1 MKLVKDGNVAAFGVL
16 YDRYSAR
23 ALRVALAVCRD
34 EGRAEEALQETF
46 ISIWNSRGAYD
57 RRGAVAPW
65 VLRVARNRAVDVA
78 RRNGRHAGHRAGAEI
93 LETLSCPA
101 EVCEQVLAKA
111 RGRDLLCAL
120 DHLPEHQREAIVL
133 AFYGQ
138 LTHVQI
144 AECLDIPLGTVK
156 GRIRLGL
163 NQMRL
168 ALHDIV

>member
-23 ALRVALAVCRD
+23 ALRVARAVCRD

-57 RRGAVAPW
+57 SRGAVAPW

-78 RRNGRHAGHRAGAEI
+78 RRNGRHAGHRASAEI

-101 EVCEQVLAKA
+101 GVCEQVLAKS

-120 DHLPEHQREAIVL
+120 DHLPEQQREAIVL

-144 AECLDIPLGTVK
+144 AECLAIPLGTVK